1 MGFVQSEYLS
11 FEPLERAFVLCSVQC
26 LAACVGAIRYV
37 HQSTVDLTVWRTN
50 VGHKGAVLTPQES
63 SGPIS
68 CLWGKIEKNLLH
80 RLRRPTRSGFYLEL
94 NHVDDGS
101 DSHDKCCTA
110 LPSCFF

>member
-11 FEPLERAFVLCSVQC
+11 FDPLERAYVLDYVVQC
-26 LAACVGAIRYV
+26 LVCVGGV
-37 HQSTVDLTVWRTN
+37 VDLTVWRTN